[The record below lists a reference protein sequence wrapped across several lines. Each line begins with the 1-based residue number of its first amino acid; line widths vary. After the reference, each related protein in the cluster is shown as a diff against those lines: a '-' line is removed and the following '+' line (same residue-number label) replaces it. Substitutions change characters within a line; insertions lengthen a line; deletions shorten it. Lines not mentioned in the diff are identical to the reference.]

1 MASLRT
7 VNKPEGEREEK
18 EELYQISP
26 QTKIPRGELL
36 LRKILL
42 RIKCFIIETSMKTS
56 LKQSLTTRTMSEN
69 LTLAN
74 EIDLQ
79 YILLIIYV
87 LKYRIHYGYNN
98 SHYFI
103 ILYLIVIG
111 IIHYLSAWYYNNL
124 ELNIY
129 CFFL

>member
-42 RIKCFIIETSMKTS
+42 RINCFTIETSMKTS

-74 EIDLQ
+74 
-79 YILLIIYV
+79 
-87 LKYRIHYGYNN
+87 
-98 SHYFI
+98 
-103 ILYLIVIG
+103 
-111 IIHYLSAWYYNNL
+111 
-124 ELNIY
+124 
-129 CFFL
+129 